1 MVYSQSLCYFRR
13 FRRQTKIVVRHTKK
27 CCTIKSRQRRRLN
40 VVKETQMKSTSWQ
53 KKWIVV
59 MHSDYDNTWSDK
71 TIPSTLMQAIRFMQ
85 AKRWNHAMDKGTVRI
100 VTLDE
105 WATLPKYKVAA

>member
-1 MVYSQSLCYFRR
+1 
-13 FRRQTKIVVRHTKK
+13 
-27 CCTIKSRQRRRLN
+27 
-40 VVKETQMKSTSWQ
+40 MKSTSWQ

-71 TIPSTLMQAIRFMQ
+71 TIPCTLMQAIRFMQ
-85 AKRWNHAMDKGTVRI
+85 AKRWNRDMDKGTVRI